1 MKIALSSKKYFLN
14 LYIVSF
20 LLVLSFYVILS
31 SYSYKMGLEI
41 FNGWKD
47 SEIVQLQQ
55 GNYLSSL
62 TKTQRSLMSSGQLIG
77 ILLYDL
83 KGKREMIQYGT
94 TSKISEIPNVGISKI
109 EKRGLFSFSI
119 AEVFNENTPMLVQF
133 DFNPK
138 IIWFVFTGL
147 LAIIFI
153 FSLLLWVQVRKIEK
167 KEFKEREKIVTLAI
181 HDLIQNEKLSEI
193 LVQKVPFLVQKWTEL
208 KSELVKAHEIQAQF
222 LLSMKLTE
230 IAQQVSHDIRSP
242 LSALNMMLMDLKEL
256 PEQKRLI
263 VRSALQRIND
273 ISNSLLEKS
282 KGQAVSSPTQS
293 STSPVAITSAGATEV
308 VLLSSVVGELL
319 SEKRIQFREKVD
331 VSIEEDLTKAYGYFV
346 SVKATELKRVLS
358 NLINNAIEAFP
369 EGKGRVTVG
378 IRGYKDVVQI
388 IISDNGK
395 GIPASVLAKLGERGV
410 SHGKES
416 SGTSGSGLGV
426 YHAKSTVESYGGKF
440 EIQSR
445 EGRGT
450 MIQIQLPRAVAPEW
464 FVPQISLAPH
474 MKVFI
479 VDDDSSIHGVWKE
492 RFQSLE
498 DQPTGMDIYNYTDVN
513 QFIEIVQSLSSQ
525 DLARTL
531 FLVDYEFL
539 GQDLC
544 GVEIVQKLEI
554 QKQSILVTSHADHP
568 QLQKQCQDLGL
579 RLIPKSLSTLVPIRK
594 MEDS

>member
-1 MKIALSSKKYFLN
+1 MLISYQKESNAYQVSVDIIAL
-14 LYIVSF
+14 
-20 LLVLSFYVILS
+20 ILS
-31 SYSYKMGLEI
+31 S
-41 FNGWKD
+41 FFW
-47 SEIVQLQQ
+47 
-55 GNYLSSL
+55 
-62 TKTQRSLMSSGQLIG
+62 
-77 ILLYDL
+77 
-83 KGKREMIQYGT
+83 
-94 TSKISEIPNVGISKI
+94 
-109 EKRGLFSFSI
+109 
-119 AEVFNENTPMLVQF
+119 
-133 DFNPK
+133 
-138 IIWFVFTGL
+138 
-147 LAIIFI
+147 
-153 FSLLLWVQVRKIEK
+153 
-167 KEFKEREKIVTLAI
+167 
-181 HDLIQNEKLSEI
+181 
-193 LVQKVPFLVQKWTEL
+193 VPFLFSAQSYKEVSWYSLLIGSRLILFIVPIFAIGAILLLKKSINNFLAWYYIIAMLNQSFHGYLEPRDKIDFYSYTSLFLMLNCIAYRGTIKSWIKNMFPFVVFAHIVPLVFKNAIFFTSLGDFVDKFTLNVALVFLSIILLHITTSRHVAFEKNKMLSVKLLNEKENRLKIIEDEL
-208 KSELVKAHEIQAQF
+208 AVAQEKIRESEHKQAF
-222 LLSMKLTE
+222 VSVAT
-230 IAQQVSHDIRSP
+230 QVSHDIRSP

-256 PEQKRLI
+256 PEQKRVI

-282 KGQAVSSPTQS
+282 KGQTVSSPTQS

-319 SEKRIQFREKVD
+319 SEKRIQFRDKAD

-554 QKQSILVTSHADHP
+554 QKQSILVTSYADHP